1 MAFTPNTIVYLL
13 NVPLTSDNNN
23 QVNFSDVAAQT
34 AYFQSRIVRSF
45 TDFTYQ
51 RKDNIIRVPIE
62 ADNLYNCNYVMYQN
76 HNFTNKWFYAFITQ
90 IEYIN
95 PNCTAL
101 HIKTDVFQTWQFDI
115 TFQTSF
121 IARQHTSDDTLGAYC
136 EPEPIIVQAYPVD
149 KTGLGSSKNVG
160 VTNQN
165 IILYFTKPPS
175 SISVERVG
183 FNSGALSGQYGH
195 IYRNVSELNIDLDIL
210 ESNGEMDLIN
220 DVGIGF
226 FGDLTVTQDSLETV
240 DFVSPPFEPKN
251 RKTLTYCYG
260 RVLGTTDF
268 KVTVQQL
275 QKRYFEYYSEC
286 WWGSSPFAYV
296 QIRDIP
302 NTVVEYTAFP
312 TANVAISTFE
322 NGVNHA
328 LNEMNNL
335 SKSKILGDIAMSA
348 VNGQNFAET
357 GLKSLTKNNL
367 EKIQLYEQKKNDSLE
382 PDTMSGFKASTAV
395 FNAGYGGIYLI
406 RYAPKIEQFHR
417 IDDFFTMFGY
427 AINRVIPVKFT
438 NRPYWDYI
446 KTVDINLDG
455 NAPQDDLQEI
465 KDIFNNGVTIWHN
478 PNNIGNYSLDNSV

>member
-1 MAFTPNTIVYLL
+1 MIIPNSDIYLL
-13 NVPLTSDNNN
+13 KCPLEEDNLNQITFNN
-23 QVNFSDVAAQT
+23 ATTQFE
-34 AYFQSRIVRSF
+34 YFNSLPKLQLENAM
-45 TDFTYQ
+45 YQ
-51 RKDNIIRVPIE
+51 RKDDRIAWPGLIDNII
-62 ADNLYNCNYVMYQN
+62 NYNYCMYRNTNYS
-76 HNFTNKWFYAFITQ
+76 NKWFYAYITNMTY
-90 IEYIN
+90 ENNNCTYIN
-95 PNCTAL
+95 
-101 HIKTDVFQTWQFDI
+101 IKTDVFQTWQFDI